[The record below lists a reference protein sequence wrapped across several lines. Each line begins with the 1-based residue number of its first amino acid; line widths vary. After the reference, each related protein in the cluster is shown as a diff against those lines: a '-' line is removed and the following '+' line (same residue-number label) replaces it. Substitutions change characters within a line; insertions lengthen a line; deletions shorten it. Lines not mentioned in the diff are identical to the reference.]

1 MGSAPT
7 TNRFDCRPTHRY
19 EQALSLNPRGAFTLS
34 SLGYTYHL
42 QVRPQLSSRV
52 VWFSFGSG
60 SSSKQQQQPL
70 LVRAFT
76 LTAHTHRRLQGR
88 SELAVEYYHKALGLK
103 PDDSFTHEMLNVAMQ
118 EHTAWFA
125 QLHSQLPS

>member
-1 MGSAPT
+1 LGSAPT
-7 TNRFDCRPTHRY
+7 TNRLAVAVHRY

-42 QVRPQLSSRV
+42 QVSSLLYSQLGLRRV
-52 VWFSFGSG
+52 GSFDASFT
-60 SSSKQQQQPL
+60 L
-70 LVRAFT
+70 LRAFT

-103 PDDSFTHEMLNVAMQ
+103 PDDSFTHELLNVAMQ

-125 QLHSQLPS
+125 HSCGAS